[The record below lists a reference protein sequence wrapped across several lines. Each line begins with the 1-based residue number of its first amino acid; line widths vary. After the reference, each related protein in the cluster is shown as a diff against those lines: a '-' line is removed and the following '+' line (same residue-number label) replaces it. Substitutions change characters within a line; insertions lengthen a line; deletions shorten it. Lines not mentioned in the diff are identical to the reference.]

1 MINLSS
7 YQKAIYE
14 ELAKLG
20 YNVYD
25 EGPEE
30 AKFPYIVIGDIDFS
44 EGQNNFNDLL
54 DINLN
59 ILVWSLWEGKKE
71 VNDILSNIINI
82 FTNLHEKRLEN
93 QSKFRDPNKAYYLP
107 ICTFANSSHPSDS
120 GKTIPPPPLKPN
132 GALGTGSLQ
141 GDRRQRE
148 DLGHSPHR

>member
-1 MINLSS
+1 MISLSS

-14 ELAKLG
+14 ELIKLG

-25 EGPEE
+25 EVSEE

-71 VNDILSNIINI
+71 VNDILSNIINA
-82 FTNLHEKRLEN
+82 FTDLKEKEIGNQSLYNFNLGSSSIKRL
-93 QSKFRDPNKAYYLP
+93 DGVY
-107 ICTFANSSHPSDS
+107 
-120 GKTIPPPPLKPN
+120 N
-132 GALGTGSLQ
+132 GNLNLGFSIKEL
-141 GDRRQRE
+141 
-148 DLGHSPHR
+148 

>member
-1 MINLSS
+1 MVGDKMINLSN

-14 ELAKLG
+14 ELVKLG

-25 EGPEE
+25 EVSED

-71 VNDILSNIINI
+71 VNDILSNIINA
-82 FTNLHEKRLEN
+82 FTSLHEKRLEG
-93 QSKFRDPNKAYYLP
+93 QSLHNFSLG
-107 ICTFANSSHPSDS
+107 SSSIKRVD
-120 GKTIPPPPLKPN
+120 GGVYN
-132 GALGTGSLQ
+132 GNLALNFSVKEL
-141 GDRRQRE
+141 
-148 DLGHSPHR
+148 

>member
-1 MINLSS
+1 MVGGKMISLSR

-14 ELAKLG
+14 ELVKLG

-25 EGPEE
+25 EVSEE

-71 VNDILSNIINI
+71 VNDILSNIINA
-82 FTNLHEKRLEN
+82 FTNLYEKRLEN
-93 QSKFRDPNKAYYLP
+93 QSLYNFS
-107 ICTFANSSHPSDS
+107 FGNSSIKRVD
-120 GKTIPPPPLKPN
+120 GGVYN
-132 GALGTGSLQ
+132 GNLALNFSIKEL
-141 GDRRQRE
+141 
-148 DLGHSPHR
+148 

>member
-1 MINLSS
+1 MVGDKMINLSS

-14 ELAKLG
+14 ELVKLG

-25 EGPEE
+25 EVSED

-82 FTNLHEKRLEN
+82 FTNLHEKRLES
-93 QSKFRDPNKAYYLP
+93 QSLHNFS
-107 ICTFANSSHPSDS
+107 FGNSSIKRLD
-120 GKTIPPPPLKPN
+120 GGIYN
-132 GALGTGSLQ
+132 GNLALNFSVKEL
-141 GDRRQRE
+141 
-148 DLGHSPHR
+148 

>member
-1 MINLSS
+1 MVGDKMINLSS
-7 YQKAIYE
+7 YQMAIYE
-14 ELAKLG
+14 ELTKLG
-20 YNVYD
+20 YSVYD
-25 EGPEE
+25 EVTEG

-93 QSKFRDPNKAYYLP
+93 QSLHNFS
-107 ICTFANSSHPSDS
+107 FGNSSIKRLD
-120 GKTIPPPPLKPN
+120 GGIYN
-132 GALGTGSLQ
+132 GNLALNFSVKEL
-141 GDRRQRE
+141 
-148 DLGHSPHR
+148 

>member
-14 ELAKLG
+14 ELVKLG

-25 EGPEE
+25 EVSED
-30 AKFPYIVIGDIDFS
+30 AKFPYVVIGDIDFS

-71 VNDILSNIINI
+71 VNDILSNIINA
-82 FTNLHEKRLEN
+82 FTSLYEKKIEGQSLHNFSFGNSSIKRL
-93 QSKFRDPNKAYYLP
+93 DGGIY
-107 ICTFANSSHPSDS
+107 
-120 GKTIPPPPLKPN
+120 N
-132 GALGTGSLQ
+132 GNLALNFSVKEL
-141 GDRRQRE
+141 
-148 DLGHSPHR
+148 

>member
-7 YQKAIYE
+7 YQKAIYD
-14 ELAKLG
+14 ELVKLG

-25 EGPEE
+25 EVPED

-71 VNDILSNIINI
+71 VNDILSNIINA
-82 FTNLHEKRLEN
+82 FVNLHEKKLEG
-93 QSKFRDPNKAYYLP
+93 QSFHN
-107 ICTFANSSHPSDS
+107 FSFGNSSIKRLD
-120 GKTIPPPPLKPN
+120 GGIYN
-132 GALGTGSLQ
+132 GNLALNFSVKEL
-141 GDRRQRE
+141 
-148 DLGHSPHR
+148 